1 MILIY
6 FFRLSVKCDAW
17 LKRSSNLYDFFS
29 NEYYTTSSKIKT
41 TCDISLEN
49 QEMFIHSSQKQSPF
63 HIEVSQND
71 KSILT
76 YNDTFEDTPYI
87 VINRTF
93 WSTERGYQIRKDD
106 VIMFG
111 GVRFRVVELF
121 SSSEGKNEIKE
132 EKDTIKPIN
141 NDINTIKSTG
151 GPKCRICLMEEDD
164 EVNNPLITPC
174 HCSGS
179 VSYIHVEC
187 LRHWLSS
194 KVVVKEFKY
203 FTVISKNKFECEIC
217 KTPIPDELT
226 VNNKTISFFS
236 FSKPKNDFL
245 ILESIPLR
253 MHIEQEDSKYFYIL
267 KFDTKKHINIGRS
280 NTSEIKMV
288 DMSISRN
295 HSVIQLYNNN
305 FYVRDLG
312 SKFGTLVEL
321 KNQILFLP
329 NKPFSLLYN
338 KCCLTFNLIRTFIG
352 LIRCYHNK
360 EISYRDYNAYINS
373 TEDKKKQIPTLKE
386 DKISIEIKANTD
398 RSTVRELIGEGN
410 TGQTVNNNNNTTV
423 NNISNIGLLNKKD
436 PSMSVTQDIPRESEG
451 IGKLLSRNKD
461 SPNMFNREEH
471 SESINEEVEEEENKS
486 KENIPEEQNKKK
498 YKLESI
504 VSIPDNKEKKE
515 NDIRFETIPDKGTD
529 DKKIEEYVNQ
539 IDKLKVVNKIFDT
552 NDKPVRIEENKGED
566 VSKSNVEIVNELFAS
581 NQSKVDI

>member
-1 MILIY
+1 M
-6 FFRLSVKCDAW
+6 KCDAW
-17 LKRSSNLYDFFS
+17 IKRSSNLYDFYS
-29 NEYYTTSSKIKT
+29 NEYYTTNSKIKT

-49 QEMFIHSSQKQSPF
+49 QEMFIHSSHKQSPF
-63 HIEVSQND
+63 HIEVSRND
-71 KSILT
+71 KCILT
-76 YNDTFEDTPYI
+76 FNDTYEDTPFI
-87 VINRTF
+87 VLNRTF
-93 WSTERGYQIRKDD
+93 WISERGYQLRKDD

-121 SSSEGKNEIKE
+121 SSPEAKNEINE
-132 EKDTIKPIN
+132 EKESIKPIN
-141 NDINTIKSTG
+141 NDVNTIKSTG

-164 EVNNPLITPC
+164 GENNPLITPC

-187 LRHWLSS
+187 LRHWLKS

-203 FTVISKNKFECEIC
+203 FTVVNKNKFECEIC

-226 VNNKTISFFS
+226 VNNKKISFFS
-236 FSKPKNDFL
+236 FTKPNNDYL

-253 MHIEQEDSKYFYIL
+253 TEAEQEDSKYFYIL
-267 KFDTKKHINIGRS
+267 KFDIKKHINIGRS

-295 HSVIQLYNNN
+295 HSIIQLYNNN

-373 TEDKKKQIPTLKE
+373 GEDKKNPIPTLKE
-386 DKISIEIKANTD
+386 DKISIEIKASSD
-398 RSTVRELIGEGN
+398 RSTARELI
-410 TGQTVNNNNNTTV
+410 GQTVNNNNNTTV
-423 NNISNIGLLNKKD
+423 NNVSNIGFLNKKD
-436 PSMSVTQDIPRESEG
+436 QSMSVTQDIPRESEG

-461 SPNMFNREEH
+461 SPNMFNKEEH

-486 KENIPEEQNKKK
+486 KDNKNEPEESNKKK

-504 VSIPDNKEKKE
+504 VSIPDKEKKE
-515 NDIRFETIPDKGTD
+515 NEIRFETIPDKGTD
-529 DKKIEEYVNQ
+529 ERKIDEYVNQ

-552 NDKPVRIEENKGED
+552 NDNKQIKIEDKAEE